1 VFGDSS
7 AQLSTK
13 QINLRIEKDL
23 NTVEVYKNGL
33 VDLKEIG
40 MVPLRK
46 FQPIVVRILDV
57 RWLKKDITKFYKFLG
72 SSNDTS
78 LFGNE
83 LIKVL
88 LHQQ

>member
-1 VFGDSS
+1 MFGDSS

-13 QINLRIEKDL
+13 QISSRIEKDL
-23 NTVEVYKNGL
+23 NTVNVYQSGL

-57 RWLKKDITKFYKFLG
+57 RWLKNDIAKFYKFLG
-72 SSNDTS
+72 SSTDNS

-88 LHQQ
+88 LNQ